1 MEIFFKMTINALIKA
16 EQKISKKNY
25 DYVFGVVSDLIKSD
39 KKKIKFFEHLNAYIE
54 AEIELDKLCA
64 ERDN

>member
-1 MEIFFKMTINALIKA
+1 MTINALIKA

-25 DYVFGVVSDLIKSD
+25 DYVFGVVSALIKSN
-39 KKKIKFFEHLNAYIE
+39 KKRIKFFKHLNAYIE
-54 AEIELDKLCA
+54 AEIELDKLCE

>member
-1 MEIFFKMTINALIKA
+1 MDALIKA

-25 DYVFGVVSDLIKSD
+25 DYIFGVISALIKSD
-39 KKKIKFFEHLNAYIE
+39 KKRIKFFTHLNAYIE
-54 AEIELDKLCA
+54 AEIELDKLCE

>member
-1 MEIFFKMTINALIKA
+1 MERFFKMTMNALIKT
-16 EQKISKKNY
+16 EQKISNKNY
-25 DYVFGVVSDLIKSD
+25 DYIFNVVSALIPND
-39 KKKIKFFEHLNAYIE
+39 KKRIKFFAHLNAYIE